1 MPRRNPEAGFATI
14 ESNARVTTALLPP
27 RDELLA
33 RFRAKDPLD
42 RGAFLVGVLTT
53 GIYCLP
59 TCRARAPRPE
69 NVRFFAQEREAR
81 AAGLRPCRRCRPDDF
96 HRGFDGERE
105 LARRLA
111 AGLRAEPA
119 ACADARALAARAGL
133 GATKLNALFRHQFHL
148 TPAEFLVRARVER
161 AMRALAEERASVL
174 DAAAA
179 AGFES
184 ASAFHEN
191 FRRLNGL
198 TPAAYRELGRRPGF
212 ELVLPSGF
220 RHDELA
226 GFFGRDAEGRT
237 ERVRGSTLAKA
248 LVLEGEPLRVELELE
263 GERARVRVLS
273 RRTSAALLRAVHVR
287 CVRWLGLAS
296 EGEAF
301 VRRMRRARA
310 TAALVRGREG
320 LRIPLAT
327 ELFEGL
333 VWVVVGAQVNVA
345 FAATCRA
352 ALIELAGTP
361 VGDGF
366 VAHPAPAAVA
376 RLDHADLTRR
386 QFSRRKAE
394 YLIDAA
400 RAIEAGE
407 LELEGLRG
415 EPVPQVVERL
425 GRVRGLGPWSVQYL
439 CLRAFGFEDCAPIG
453 DVALHEALRRF
464 AGLAERPDA
473 RAAATLMEPFAPHR
487 SLATYHLWKSLG

>member
-1 MPRRNPEAGFATI
+1 MAG
-14 ESNARVTTALLPP
+14 VTTTLLPP

-69 NVRFFAQEREAR
+69 NVRFFAREDEAR
-81 AAGLRPCRRCRPDDF
+81 ATGLRPCRRCRPDEF
-96 HRGFDGERE
+96 HRGHDGERE

-111 AGLRAEPA
+111 AELRAEPA
-119 ACADARALAARAGL
+119 TCADTRALARRAGV
-133 GATKLNALFRHQFHL
+133 GATKLNALFRHQFHV
-148 TPAEFLVRARVER
+148 TPAEFLVRARVAR

-174 DAAAA
+174 AAAGA

-184 ASAFHEN
+184 ASAFHAN
-191 FRRLNGL
+191 FRRLSGL
-198 TPAAYRELGRRPGF
+198 TPAAYRELGRTPGF
-212 ELVLPSGF
+212 ELALPPDF
-220 RHDELA
+220 RADELL
-226 GFFGRDAEGRT
+226 GFFGRDPEGRT
-237 ERVRGSTLAKA
+237 ERVRGNVLSRA
-248 LVLEGEPLRVELELE
+248 LVLEGQPLVVELELE
-263 GERARVRVLS
+263 PARARARVRVQA
-273 RRTSAALLRAVHVR
+273 RRPGAALLRAVHAH

-296 EGEAF
+296 DGEAF

-320 LRIPLAT
+320 LRIPLAS
-327 ELFEGL
+327 EVFEGL

-345 FAATCRA
+345 FAALCRA

-361 VGDGF
+361 VGDGRL
-366 VAHPAPAAVA
+366 AHPAPEAVA
-376 RLDHADLTRR
+376 RLDHGDLVRR
-386 QFSRRKAE
+386 KFSRRKAE

-400 RAIEAGE
+400 RAIVAGE
-407 LELEGLRG
+407 LDLEGLRT
-415 EPVPQVVERL
+415 EPVPLVVERL
-425 GRVRGLGPWSVQYL
+425 SQVRGLGPWSVQYL
-439 CLRAFGFEDCAPIG
+439 CLRAYGFEDCAPLG

-473 RAAATLMEPFAPHR
+473 RAAAALMEPFAPHR

>member
-1 MPRRNPEAGFATI
+1 M
-14 ESNARVTTALLPP
+14 TTSLLPP
-27 RDELLA
+27 HDELLA

-69 NVRFFAQEREAR
+69 NVRFFAREPEAR
-81 AAGLRPCRRCRPDDF
+81 AAGLRPCLRCRPDEF
-96 HRGFDGERE
+96 HRGFDGELE
-105 LARRLA
+105 LLRRLA
-111 AGLRAEPA
+111 AELRLDPSE
-119 ACADARALAARAGL
+119 CADARVLARRAGV
-133 GATKLNALFRHQFHL
+133 GGTKLNGLFRHHYHV
-148 TPAEFLVRARVER
+148 TPAEFLARARVQR

-174 DAAAA
+174 EAAAA

-191 FRRLNGL
+191 FRVRTGL
-198 TPAAYRELGRRPGF
+198 TPAAYRELGRKPSFQLALPVGSRF
-212 ELVLPSGF
+212 E
-220 RHDELA
+220 ELA

-237 ERVRGSTLAKA
+237 ERVRGSTLSKA
-248 LVLEGEPLRVELELE
+248 LVLGGEPVRVELTLE
-263 GERARVRVLS
+263 PEHQRARVLVHADRL
-273 RRTSAALLRAVHVR
+273 RAPLLRAVHAR

-296 EGEAF
+296 DGEAF
-301 VRRMRRARA
+301 VRRMRRTRA
-310 TAALVRGREG
+310 TAALVHGREG

-327 ELFEGL
+327 DLFEGL
-333 VWVVVGAQVNVA
+333 VWVVVGAQVHVN

-352 ALIELAGTP
+352 ALIELSGTP

-366 VAHPAPAAVA
+366 LAHPTPEAVA
-376 RLDHADLTRR
+376 RLDYSDLTRR

-400 RAIEAGE
+400 RLLAAGE
-407 LELEGLRG
+407 LDLEGLRS
-415 EPVPQVVERL
+415 EPVPFVAARL
-425 GRVRGLGPWSVQYL
+425 GKVRGLGPWSVQYL

-453 DVALHEALRRF
+453 DVVLHEALRRF

-473 RAAATLMEPFAPHR
+473 RAAAALMESFAPHR
-487 SLATYHLWKSLG
+487 SLATYHLWKSLA

>member
-1 MPRRNPEAGFATI
+1 MT
-14 ESNARVTTALLPP
+14 RVTTTLLPP

-42 RGAFLVGVLTT
+42 RGAFLVGVLST

-69 NVRFFAQEREAR
+69 NVRFFAREPEAR
-81 AAGLRPCRRCRPDDF
+81 LAGLRPCRRCRPDDF

-111 AGLRAEPA
+111 GELRADPA
-119 ACADARALAARAGL
+119 ACEDTRVLARRAGV
-133 GATKLNALFRHQFHL
+133 GATKLNGLFRHHYHV
-148 TPAEFLVRARVER
+148 TPAEFLARARVER

-174 DAAAA
+174 EAAGA

-191 FRRLNGL
+191 FRRRTGL
-198 TPAAYRELGRRPGF
+198 TPAAYRELGRKPSF
-212 ELVLPSGF
+212 ELALPAGF
-220 RHDELA
+220 REEELA
-226 GFFGRDAEGRT
+226 SFFGRDAEGRT
-237 ERVRGSTLAKA
+237 ERVRGSTLGKA
-248 LVLEGEPLRVELELE
+248 LVLAGQPVRVELTLE
-263 GERARVRVLS
+263 PRRARAQVRVHA
-273 RRTSAALLRAVHVR
+273 RGPGAPLLRAVHAR

-296 EGEAF
+296 DGEAF
-301 VRRMRRARA
+301 VRRMRRGRT

-327 ELFEGL
+327 DLFEGL
-333 VWVVVGAQVNVA
+333 VWVVVGAQVHVS

-361 VGDGF
+361 VGEGF
-366 VAHPAPAAVA
+366 LAHPEPAAVA
-376 RLDHADLTRR
+376 RLDYADLTRR

-400 RAIEAGE
+400 RALVAGE
-407 LELEGLRG
+407 LDLEGLRD
-415 EPVPQVVERL
+415 EPVPLVVERL

-464 AGLAERPDA
+464 AALEERPDA
-473 RAAATLMEPFAPHR
+473 RAAAALMEPFAPHR